1 MSSIDDK
8 FTTGQFALMCGVE
21 KHVLFYYD
29 EIGLFT
35 PEYIDKRN
43 GYRYYNYY
51 QYYTFIVINFLKEFG
66 MSLKDIKHY
75 LDDPSS
81 ERLLGVLDEQE
92 IIIKRDIE
100 RLKLSQAF
108 IAHTRQIIDLSTQ
121 YPANTPI
128 IRYVEEEE
136 IILSEY
142 YSESDKRTFIQRY
155 TDFREENNIQMINYV
170 GTIFDTQDLIN
181 NNYDT
186 VIHLY
191 ADYLGHL
198 KTHNIVKKEAGQYLS
213 IYHHGAYDTLHEST
227 DLLFKFAEDHNFNLD
242 VFVYEKLLVNETTVK
257 TADEFIIEL
266 SVKII

>member
-1 MSSIDDK
+1 MSTNDDK
-8 FTTGQFALMCGVE
+8 FTTGQFAKICGVE

-66 MSLKDIKHY
+66 MSLNDIKQY

-81 ERLLGVLDEQE
+81 ERLLKVLDEQE
-92 IIIKRDIE
+92 KIIKEDIE

-108 IAHTRQIIDLSTQ
+108 ITHTRKIIDLSKQ
-121 YPANTPI
+121 YPANTPL

-142 YSESDKRTFIQRY
+142 YPNFEKRTFIQRY

-170 GTIFDTQDLIN
+170 GTIYDIKDIKN
-181 NNYDT
+181 NNYDK

-191 ADYLGHL
+191 ADYLGYVN
-198 KTHNIVKKEAGQYLS
+198 TNNIVIKEAGQYLS
-213 IYHHGAYDTLHEST
+213 IYHHGPYDTLHQSIDT
-227 DLLFKFAEDHNFNLD
+227 LFTFAVDHNFNLD
-242 VFVYEKLLVNETTVK
+242 DFVYEKLLVNETTVK
-257 TADEFIIEL
+257 SEDEFIIEL

>member
-1 MSSIDDK
+1 MNANDDK
-8 FTTGQFALMCGVE
+8 FTTGQFAKICGVE

-66 MSLKDIKHY
+66 MSLKDIKKY
-75 LDDPSS
+75 LDDPSA
-81 ERLLGVLDEQE
+81 ERLLVVLDEQE
-92 IIIKRDIE
+92 LIIKQDIE

-108 IAHTRQIIDLSTQ
+108 ISHTRKIIDLSKQ
-121 YPANTPI
+121 YPANMPLVRFI
-128 IRYVEEEE
+128 EEEY

-142 YSESDKRTFIQRY
+142 YADTDRRTFIERY

-170 GTIFDTQDLIN
+170 GTIYDTKDIIN
-181 NNYDT
+181 NNTDN

-191 ADYLGHL
+191 ADYLGHVD
-198 KTHNIVKKEAGQYLS
+198 TDNIVLKEGGQYLS
-213 IYHHGAYDTLHEST
+213 IYHHGPYDTLH
-227 DLLFKFAEDHNFNLD
+227 LAFKHLFDFAFEHNFNLD
-242 VFVYEKLLVNETTVK
+242 DFVYEKLLVNETTVK
-257 TADEFIIEL
+257 SEDEFIIEL